1 MKLDNKD
8 YVQIKEVLNN
18 FSKEDQNKVPID
30 LINLIEVN
38 ANGTNYSLS
47 IDRNNPLENQI
58 SRQAMGCI
66 IYIVT
71 KYIANTNQKNQ
82 LKKILVNNSKEF
94 QESANERLNQFRQ
107 NRVNTE
113 VKKIIEEKNNL
124 PIETKKENFITKIIN
139 KIKNLLKIKK
149 RS

>member
-124 PIETKKENFITKIIN
+124 SIETKKENFITKIIN

>member
-1 MKLDNKD
+1 MKLENKD

-38 ANGTNYSLS
+38 ANVTNYSLS
-47 IDRNNPLENQI
+47 IDRNIPLENQI

-82 LKKILVNNSKEF
+82 LKKILVNNSKKF

-113 VKKIIEEKNNL
+113 VKKIIEEKIICQSK
-124 PIETKKENFITKIIN
+124 PKKKTSLQK
-139 KIKNLLKIKK
+139 L
-149 RS
+149 